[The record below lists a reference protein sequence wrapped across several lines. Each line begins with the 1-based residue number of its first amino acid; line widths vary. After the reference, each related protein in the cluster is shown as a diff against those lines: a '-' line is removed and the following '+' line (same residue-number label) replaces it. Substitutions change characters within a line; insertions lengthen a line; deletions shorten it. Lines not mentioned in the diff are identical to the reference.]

1 MATIQEVAKKAGVS
15 VATVSRVIN
24 HPERVAV
31 KTRERVEKTIEQ
43 LNYEPSIL
51 GRNLRKSESRL
62 ILVLIPS
69 IANPF
74 YTEIING
81 IEDTVIKHGYN
92 ILLCQTESNPK
103 RAMIYFNLIRN
114 RMADGIIS
122 MDPTVDINHLNKLNE
137 TYPIIQCSEYD
148 ENGTISYVTI
158 DSELAAYEAVNYL
171 IGIGHEKIAFIN
183 SDEKYLYARQRRD
196 GYERAFREN
205 NLPVNEDLMYYA
217 QGIGFE
223 LGENVVRDILN
234 RADRPTAIFAVS
246 DILAVGAL
254 REFSLNNVRVPEDIA
269 LVGFDKI
276 NLSSMTYPTLTTIA
290 QPMYEMGCISAQMII
305 NKINGKKVENVILE
319 HKLVVRE
326 ST

>member
-183 SDEKYLYARQRRD
+183 SDEKYLYARQRRA

-205 NLPVNEDLMYYA
+205 NLLVDPELIYYA
-217 QGIGFE
+217 DGIGFE